1 MLLVSECSPRCPR
14 THRKP
19 RRHTRDDY
27 PMTDPS
33 WGEVNLILH
42 LEGQGLESEVAFA
55 RQPLPQMP
63 TDLRGMFEEKH

>member
-1 MLLVSECSPRCPR
+1 
-14 THRKP
+14 
-19 RRHTRDDY
+19 
-27 PMTDPS
+27 MTDPS